1 MAMRPMRITIVGG
14 GPGGL
19 YFAILMKRLAPAHQ
33 VTVFER
39 DAPGETFGWGVSFDA
54 RTLDAVRETDRPSY
68 DALQRHAATWDRLA
82 VHHGT
87 DRIELRGDPFA
98 GLRRTA
104 LVATLR
110 GRASELGVDLRFQSP
125 VRDVR
130 TLPEADLLVGADG
143 ANSLVRQTFADGF
156 QPTLRSGRNLYVWL
170 GVRLRLEALTL
181 AFRRA
186 PAGVFAAHGYPFDAG
201 HSSVIVECS
210 EQTWSRAGLDR
221 RTDTDACSYLS
232 DLFVEELGGHL
243 LLTNDR
249 MRWKHFLL
257 VDNAHWHSGR
267 TVLLGDALHTVHF
280 STGAGTRVALEDA
293 IALSRACTA
302 HHDLERALDAFEAE
316 RRPAAAAD
324 QERARASLAWFEGLE
339 RIMAVSPVDLA
350 YRALTE
356 TRRIDPNRL
365 ADLNP
370 EFAERVRHR
379 SHA

>member
-1 MAMRPMRITIVGG
+1 MRIVIVGG

-19 YFAILMKRLAPAHQ
+19 YFAILMKRLASAHQ
-33 VTVFER
+33 VTLFER
-39 DAPGETFGWGVSFDA
+39 DAPGETFGWGVSFAA
-54 RTLDAVRETDRPSY
+54 RTMDALRETDEPTY
-68 DALQRHAATWDRLA
+68 EALQRHAAKWDCLA
-82 VHHGT
+82 VHHRT
-87 DRIELRGDPFA
+87 DRIRIRSEPFA
-98 GLRRTA
+98 GLSRAA

-110 GRASELGVDLRFQSP
+110 GRASELGVHLRFQSP

-130 TLPEADLLVGADG
+130 ALPEADLLAGADG

-156 QPTLRSGRNLYVWL
+156 QPTLQTGRNLYVWL
-170 GVRLRLEALTL
+170 GVRVRLEALTL
-181 AFRRA
+181 AFRRS

-249 MRWKHFLL
+249 MRWKRFLL
-257 VDNAHWHSGR
+257 VNNTHWRHGR

-293 IALSRACTA
+293 IALSRACAA
-302 HHDLERALDAFEAE
+302 HADVDRALDAFEAE

-324 QERARASLAWFEGLE
+324 QEQARASLAWFEGLE
-339 RIMAVSPVDLA
+339 RIMALSPVDLA

-356 TRRIDPNRL
+356 TRRIDPTRL

-370 EFAERVRHR
+370 EFAGRVRPR